1 MNAHQ
6 LSSGDLL
13 ADRRAEYAQMLA
25 ASGDHAEAADLMRQ
39 ALERVP
45 DWAAGWFRLAE
56 HEEKAGEREAAAASL
71 ARVLDLNPDD
81 MFGAR
86 LKRAVLGADTVPG
99 QAPSAYVAR
108 LFDDYADRFDA
119 ALVERLDYTVPG
131 RLAAM
136 VERFTGGATL
146 ERAIDLGCGTGLF
159 GAEIRHRVGMLEGYD
174 LSSNMLAKAA
184 EKHLYDHLG
193 DADLSRPLDTSGL
206 VTPDF
211 PEGRAD
217 LAVAA
222 DVLMY
227 LGDLLAVFAI
237 VPALLKADGLFA
249 FSVEDA
255 EAPVPEVV
263 PGGASEGF
271 VLRPSLRY
279 AHSEGYI
286 RKLCRTAGL
295 EVIDM
300 ARAVIRKDGAQDVV
314 GILFLSRKGL

>member
-1 MNAHQ
+1 MNPHQ
-6 LSSGDLL
+6 LSSGDLI

-39 ALERVP
+39 ALELAP

-56 HEEKAGEREAAAASL
+56 HEEKSGEREAAAASL

-81 MFGAR
+81 IFGAR
-86 LKRAVLGADTVPG
+86 LKRAVLGADDVPG

-131 RLAAM
+131 RLAGM
-136 VERFTGGATL
+136 VESFTNGATL

-159 GAEIRHRVGMLEGYD
+159 GAEIRPHVGMLEGYD

-193 DADLSRPLDTSGL
+193 EANLSKPLAASGL
-206 VTPDF
+206 IAHDY

-217 LAVAA
+217 LAAAA

-227 LGDLLAVFAI
+227 LGDLIAVFAI
-237 VPALLKADGLFA
+237 VPHLLKAGGLFA

-255 EAPVPEVV
+255 EAAP
-263 PGGASEGF
+263 ANNSADGF
-271 VLRPSLRY
+271 LLRPSLRY
-279 AHSEGYI
+279 AHSEAYV
-286 RKLCRTAGL
+286 RSLCETAGI
-295 EVIDM
+295 EVLDM
-300 ARAVIRKDGAQDVV
+300 ARATIRKDGAQDVA
-314 GILFLSRKGL
+314 GILFLSRKSL